1 VTQDE
6 RAATSQPPLVNRVM
20 ARLLRS
26 PLSRLVDRGVMLLTV
41 NGRRTGHVYTFPV
54 QYVEDGTVLWVYVGD
69 DAVKTWWRNLLGG
82 AKVQVL
88 LRRSIHTG
96 TAVALRQADDPEL
109 VAQGLR
115 RYNQR
120 FPRTARRLGI
130 PTDDPRQPRDGA
142 ANMVM
147 VRIEL
152 APTGGEHHPD
162 GGSIDGSIGDETA
175 RR

>member
-6 RAATSQPPLVNRVM
+6 RAATSQPPLVNRLM

-41 NGRRTGHVYTFPV
+41 NGQRTGHAYTFPV

-82 AKVQVL
+82 AEVQVL
-88 LRRSIHTG
+88 LRRRIQAG
-96 TAVALRQADDPEL
+96 VAVALRHGDEPEL
-109 VAQGLR
+109 VQEGLH
-115 RYNQR
+115 RYSQR

-130 PTDDPRQPRDGA
+130 PTDVERRLSEGA
-142 ANMVM
+142 SDTVM

-152 APTGGEHHPD
+152 TPGATSRGGPSTD
-162 GGSIDGSIGDETA
+162 QFDERA